1 MITNLVFK
9 RVVKIEGIERTE
21 MKIVEINVPE
31 LKASEGWIL
40 VSSADKVTMS
50 PRVTGDKSVTTTAEY
65 ELGKTEIKEEDIT
78 QNRDADPDK
87 ATDFLNNLIAGM
99 AQTNAD
105 TVAECTCLNAQ
116 TDKDALDT
124 FKKLVAAQSM
134 NVAYKPED
142 YTTHVDFSKKIEK
155 LEEYPSSVPGTAC
168 LIRKNGEIK
177 IAYRKG
183 KKANINTPNRICIN
197 DADKQSFFNAVRA
210 DHGGRGEI
218 RDWKLVHREGIFDK
232 YDTWNSFMDEEY
244 ILRRN
249 EYIRKLRNDSNKK

>member
-9 RVVKIEGIERTE
+9 RTVNIEGSNRTE

-31 LKASEGWIL
+31 IKASEGWTL

-50 PRVTGDKSVTTTAEY
+50 PRVTGEKAVSNVAEY
-65 ELGKTEIKEEDIT
+65 ELGKELEDKEVDIT
-78 QNRDADPDK
+78 ENRDADPDK
-87 ATDFLNNLIAGM
+87 ATDFLNNLIVGVS
-99 AQTNAD
+99 QTNAN
-105 TVAECTCLNAQ
+105 TVAECNCLNAQ
-116 TDKDALDT
+116 TDKDALDR
-124 FKKLVAAQSM
+124 FKRLAAAQSV

-142 YTTHVDFSKKIEK
+142 EPKPVDVRKEMEK

-183 KKANINTPNRICIN
+183 KKANMNTPNRICIN

-210 DHGGRGEI
+210 DNGGRGEI

-232 YDTWNSFMDEEY
+232 YDTWNAFMDEEY
-244 ILRRN
+244 ILRKN
-249 EYIRKLRNDSNKK
+249 EYIRKNKK